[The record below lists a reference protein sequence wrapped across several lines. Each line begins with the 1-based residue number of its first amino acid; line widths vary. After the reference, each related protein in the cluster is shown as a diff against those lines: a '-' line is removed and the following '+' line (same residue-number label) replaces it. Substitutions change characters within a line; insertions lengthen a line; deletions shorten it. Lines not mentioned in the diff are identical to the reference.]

1 MVVWLDTWDAQRFV
15 GRSPRTLERWR
26 KAGIVKV
33 GKRRGQWYYD
43 KDSLRDAKKEAKR
56 RMQEHRTVAGPGR
69 GRVHQRVEDGV
80 LF

>member
-1 MVVWLDTWDAQRFV
+1 MDVWDSTRFV

-33 GKRRGQWYYD
+33 GKRRGEWFYD
-43 KDSLRDAKKEAKR
+43 KDSLRDAKKEARR
-56 RMQEHRTVAGPGR
+56 RMLEHKAVPGPGR
-69 GRVHQRVEDGV
+69 GRVNSKPEDGM